1 MSEENRV
8 EILEELQTPKSKHG
22 GGASLFFILTVM
34 VIGAFAFYNGPPSD
48 ANNTSVELNSIKP
61 AGGNTIEQ
69 VVIEEQE
76 TPNYILTEQAKIHI
90 LYGDATGGGHIYGT
104 KRPCKSMFPEEWD
117 ADKIISS
124 VELLAAN
131 DNLNWRQQKNGKY
144 VAEDKIDGV
153 NVRVVMGSER
163 TKVITSYP
171 LNAERTPCPTANDN
185 KKPLA
190 EKPRPKELDKSSA
203 FDKIRMEYK
212 YIHNQ

>member
-1 MSEENRV
+1 MNEEKTNVV
-8 EILEELQTPKSKHG
+8 EKPQTPKPKRG
-22 GGASLFFILTVM
+22 RGALFFIFTALIILT
-34 VIGAFAFYNGPPSD
+34 IISYSNGDSSD
-48 ANNTSVELNSIKP
+48 IKNISTELNSINP
-61 AGGNTIEQ
+61 AGGNPIEQ
-69 VVIEEQE
+69 AVIEEQE

-144 VAEDKIDGV
+144 IAEDKIDGV